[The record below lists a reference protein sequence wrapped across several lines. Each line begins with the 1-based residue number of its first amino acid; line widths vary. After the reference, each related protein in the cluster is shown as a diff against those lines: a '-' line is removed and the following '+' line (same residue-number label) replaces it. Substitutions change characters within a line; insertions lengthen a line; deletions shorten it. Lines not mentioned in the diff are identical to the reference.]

1 MEYPSKQDFKDWQN
15 IQYILQRISSIDNGN
30 FEGLENM
37 LISINNIQSDNQ
49 LRMQNIKQLVK
60 LSNSQLDFF
69 DIIRKTASFALML
82 PKQIKPQKLLIRNHS
97 NQIKI
102 TKFEGF
108 VLLSNIF
115 LGSIP
120 LKKYL

>member
-1 MEYPSKQDFKDWQN
+1 
-15 IQYILQRISSIDNGN
+15 
-30 FEGLENM
+30 M

-97 NQIKI
+97 N
-102 TKFEGF
+102 
-108 VLLSNIF
+108 
-115 LGSIP
+115 
-120 LKKYL
+120 